1 LSGIL
6 IPLSRGI
13 GSLFRSESIPLQS
26 DFGEK
31 GFEPLEQ
38 VATVEDVFSLL
49 VEDLGPFAS
58 ARSRSVRMES

>member
-1 LSGIL
+1 V
-6 IPLSRGI
+6 PLCRPK
-13 GSLFRSESIPLQS
+13 SIFLQS
-26 DFGEK
+26 NFGVK